1 MTPRT
6 RWILRGIALAALAG
20 LAVSSLSLV
29 HHYGREQTSYCDL
42 GASFNCDIVNRS
54 IYSSVLGIPVA
65 LIGMLGYLGM
75 LGLATIYRTQAE
87 TPVMLLTASV
97 AGLGFALY
105 LTYIE
110 KFVLATWCILC
121 LSSLAAIS
129 AIAILSVLLV
139 VRERRRA

>member
-6 RWILRGIALAALAG
+6 RWLLRGIALAALAG
-20 LAVSSLSLV
+20 LAVSSVSLV
-29 HHYGREQTSYCDL
+29 HHYGREQTAYCDL

-75 LGLATIYRTQAE
+75 LGLATVYRTQAE
-87 TPVMLLTASV
+87 TPGRLLAASV

-129 AIAILSVLLV
+129 AIAILSVSLV
-139 VRERRRA
+139 VLNRRRA

>member
-1 MTPRT
+1 MTPRA
-6 RWILRGIALAALAG
+6 RWILLGIALAAVAG
-20 LAVSSLSLV
+20 LAVSSVSLV

-54 IYSSVLGIPVA
+54 IYSSVMGIPVA
-65 LIGMLGYLGM
+65 LIGILGYLGL
-75 LGLATIYRTQAE
+75 LGLATVYRTRAE
-87 TPVMLLTASV
+87 TPVMLLTGSV

-129 AIAILSVLLV
+129 AVAILSLALV
-139 VRERRRA
+139 VADRRRA